1 MSYIIL
7 GGAGHTSKITAEKL
21 LAAGKDVTVVSRN
34 ADNVKSLSDK
44 GAKVALGSLE
54 DAAFLLEAFKGKETA
69 YVLIPPSYSAP
80 DFRTYQNHIG
90 NNIVDTIKSNGLKY
104 VVFLSSVGA
113 HMGNGAGVVDGLGDF
128 EKKLAEIP
136 NINAKVLRPGF
147 FYYNFFSQIPMIKSA
162 GIMGSNYSGDIK
174 IAFTDTT
181 DIGDV
186 AAEELLALNFK
197 GISVRY
203 IVSDEKTPQEAAT
216 ILGTAI
222 GKPDINWIQFPDDQ
236 FKAGMLQAGLNESL
250 VDGYVQLG
258 QAFQSGLGQADYEKN
273 KPSESPTKLTAFAK
287 AFAGAFNA

>member
-7 GGAGHTSKITAEKL
+7 GGAGHTSKIAAEKL
-21 LAAGKDVTVVSRN
+21 LAAGKNVTVVSRN
-34 ADNVKSLSDK
+34 AENVKELSDK
-44 GAKVALGSLE
+44 GAKIALGSLE
-54 DAAFLLEAFKGKETA
+54 DAAFLLEAFKDKEVA

-80 DFRTYQNHIG
+80 VFRTYQNHVG
-90 NNIVDTIKSNGLKY
+90 DNIAAAIKANGVKY
-104 VVFLSSVGA
+104 VVFLSSIGA
-113 HMGNGAGVVDGLGDF
+113 HLGNGAGVVDGLGDF
-128 EKKLAEIP
+128 EKKLAAIP
-136 NINAKVLRPGF
+136 GVNAKVLRPGF

-162 GIMGSNYSGDIK
+162 GIMGANYGGNIK

-181 DIGDV
+181 DIGNV
-186 AAEELLALNFK
+186 AAEELLGLNFT

-222 GKPDINWIQFPDDQ
+222 GKPDLLWIQFPDDQ

-258 QAFQSGLGQADYEKN
+258 QAFQSGQGQADYEKH
-273 KPSESPTKLTAFAK
+273 KPAESPTKLTEFAK
-287 AFAGAFNA
+287 AFAGAFAA